1 MIECDTCGLH
11 LCLAPAS
18 ALVSFDQAFWCL
30 ALLASASAFNR
41 LAESRADVRIS
52 HDSRLSPP
60 KSRHETVEFA
70 LCTVDARCACLEASE
85 KENSERA
92 GEKAHNTRLLSECV
106 VNSHHHN
113 FDAIKA
119 NGDFCQDSPPFIP
132 PCLSFS
138 GAPPRPL
145 AFLFI
150 LILGRSNTT
159 RYGLTIFH
167 LENYPHNTRHD

>member
-138 GAPPRPL
+138 GAPPPGPWRF
-145 AFLFI
+145 FLSLFWVDPT
-150 LILGRSNTT
+150 LLDTA
-159 RYGLTIFH
+159 
-167 LENYPHNTRHD
+167 